1 MGYENITFPPNTSF
15 LVTGG
20 AGFIGS
26 NLVEALLKKNCFV
39 RVLDNFS
46 TGKRKNI
53 EQFLKNPKFQLIEGD
68 IRNFSIC
75 NTACCNIDY
84 ILHEAALG
92 SVPKSIKF
100 PQLYEDINIKG
111 MLNILVAARDNNIK
125 KVVYASSSSVYGDN
139 YTLPKKEDFI
149 GMPLSPYALTKRV
162 DELYASLFSSVYNL
176 QTIGLRYF
184 NVFGK
189 NQDPDSQYSA
199 VIPKFIKSILTG
211 VTPTINGDGSYSR
224 DFTYIEN
231 IIEANLKACVSDKSL
246 SGEVFNIG
254 CGDTITLNKLYSIL
268 SSSLNFNLP
277 PIYGPNR
284 PGDIPHSNADITK
297 AKKLL
302 GYSPSYSFE
311 DGIKLTLNWYKKNL

>member
-84 ILHEAALG
+84 ILHEAAFG

-246 SGEVFNIG
+246 SGEVFNRG

>member
-84 ILHEAALG
+84 ILHEAAFG

>member
-1 MGYENITFPPNTSF
+1 MGYENIKFPTSTKF

-26 NLVEALLKKNCFV
+26 NLVEALLKKKCFV

-46 TGKRKNI
+46 TGKKKNI
-53 EQFLKNPKFQLIEGD
+53 EHFFKNQNFELIEGD
-68 IRNFSIC
+68 IRDFNIC
-75 NTACCNIDY
+75 NKACCNIDY
-84 ILHEAALG
+84 ILHEAAFG

-111 MLNILVAARDNNIK
+111 TLNILVAARDNNVK
-125 KVVYASSSSVYGDN
+125 KVIYASSSSVYGNN
-139 YTLPKKEDFI
+139 YTLPKKEEFI
-149 GMPLSPYALTKRV
+149 GIPLSPYALTKRV
-162 DELYASLFSSVYNL
+162 NELYGSIFGSIYNL

-199 VIPKFIKSILTG
+199 VIPKFIKSLINGT
-211 VTPTINGDGSYSR
+211 VPTINGDGNYSR
-224 DFTYIEN
+224 DFTYVEN
-231 IIEANLKACVSDKSL
+231 VVEANLKACICDKEL

-268 SSSLNFNLP
+268 SSLLNFNFP
-277 PIYGPNR
+277 PIYGPTR
-284 PGDIPHSNADITK
+284 PGDIPHSNADINK

-302 GYSPSYSFE
+302 NYSPSYFFE